1 MKQEEIEKLCK
12 REPSCYCPERH
23 IILSKVAETPEYLR
37 RYFEEIGKGEVIED
51 IKKLENPYSKDI
63 FVWDSK
69 KKLDINRGRFN
80 QHCFEI
86 VENTKRDIIKI
97 IKETRGED

>member
-1 MKQEEIEKLCK
+1 MSEEIIKED
-12 REPSCYCPERH
+12 
-23 IILSKVAETPEYLR
+23 LSKYIKIWHSLENLEYGAKLQ
-37 RYFEEIGKGEVIED
+37 RYTEAVIQKTREEVIED
-51 IKKLENPYSKDI
+51 IKKLENPYPKDI

-69 KKLDINRGRFN
+69 KKLDFNRGRFN
-80 QHCFEI
+80 QHCLEV